1 MFGAYGF
8 GQGYFGQGPLELPG
22 AGGEAQDPDVM
33 VMMRPDVDEVV
44 MLEDVDEIRMDEHS

>member
-22 AGGEAQDPDVM
+22 AGATQDPDVM
-33 VMMRPDVDEVV
+33 IMMQPDVDEVV